1 MRILIIEDEKK
12 VASFIKK
19 GLEEE
24 YFVADIAGDGRE
36 GLKLAVSEEYDII
49 IMDIMLPYMDGITLI
64 KEIRKREIS
73 TPVLML
79 TVNDSVKDKV
89 EGLDAGADD
98 YLTKPFAFEELIAR
112 LRALLRRNENSK
124 TSKLIV
130 GDLVLD
136 LQSHRVFRNNQ
147 EIILTP
153 KEYSILEYLMRNSK
167 KVISRTKLI
176 EHVYDYHFDTETN
189 IIDVYIN
196 KVRSKIDTNFEK
208 PLIHTIRGIGYV
220 LKDDD
225 SNWKEI

>member
-24 YFVADIAGDGRE
+24 YFVADIAGDGKE
-36 GLKLAVSEEYDII
+36 GLKLATTEEYDII
-49 IMDIMLPYMDGITLI
+49 IMDIMLPFMDGITLM

-124 TSKLIV
+124 TSKLTIA
-130 GDLVLD
+130 DLELD

-196 KVRSKIDTNFEK
+196 KVRSKIDNNFEK

-225 SNWKEI
+225 

>member
-36 GLKLAVSEEYDII
+36 GLKLAISEEYDII
-49 IMDIMLPYMDGITLI
+49 IMDIMLPFMDGVTLI

-225 SNWKEI
+225 

>member
-24 YFVADIAGDGRE
+24 YFAADIAYDGRE
-36 GLKLAVSEEYDII
+36 GLRLVTSEEYDIV
-49 IMDIMLPYMDGITLI
+49 IMDIMLPYMDGFTLV
-64 KEIRKREIS
+64 KEIRKQNIL

-79 TVNDSVKDKV
+79 TVKDSIKDKV

-124 TSKLIV
+124 SSRLTA
-130 GDLVLD
+130 GDLVID
-136 LQSHRVFRNNQ
+136 LLSHKIVRNNR

-153 KEYSILEYLMRNSK
+153 KEYSILEYLMRNRN
-167 KVISRTKLI
+167 KVVTRTKLI

-196 KVRSKIDTNFEK
+196 KLRSKIDSPEDK
-208 PLIHTIRGIGYV
+208 PMIQTIRGIGYV
-220 LKDDD
+220 LKDD
-225 SNWKEI
+225 N

>member
-24 YFVADIAGDGRE
+24 YFVADIAGDGKE
-36 GLKLAVSEEYDII
+36 GLKLAISEEYDII

-64 KEIRKREIS
+64 KEIRRREIS

-124 TSKLIV
+124 TSKLTV
-130 GDLVLD
+130 ANLVLD

-220 LKDDD
+220 IKDDD
-225 SNWKEI
+225 

>member
-1 MRILIIEDEKK
+1 MRILIVEDEKK

-24 YFVADIAGDGRE
+24 YFVADIAGDGKE
-36 GLKLAVSEEYDII
+36 GLKLVTTEEYDVI
-49 IMDIMLPYMDGITLI
+49 IMDLMLPYMDGITLI
-64 KEIRKREIS
+64 KEIRKREIL

-79 TVNDSVKDKV
+79 TVKDSVKDKV
-89 EGLDAGADD
+89 DGLDAGADD

-112 LRALLRRNENSK
+112 LRALLRRNENTK
-124 TSKLIV
+124 TLKLTV

-167 KVISRTKLI
+167 KVVSRTKLI
-176 EHVYDYHFDTETN
+176 EHVYDYHFDSETN

-196 KVRSKIDTNFEK
+196 KVRAKIDNNFEK

-225 SNWKEI
+225 

>member
-24 YFVADIAGDGRE
+24 YFAADVAYDGRE
-36 GLKLAVSEEYDII
+36 GLKLATSEEYDVI
-49 IMDIMLPYMDGITLI
+49 IMDVMLPFMDGFSLV
-64 KEIRKREIS
+64 KEIRKQNIL

-79 TVNDSVKDKV
+79 TVKDSLKDKV

-124 TSKLIV
+124 TSKISV
-130 GDLVLD
+130 GDLMID
-136 LQSHRVFRNNQ
+136 LLSHKIIRNSR
-147 EIILTP
+147 EIVLTP
-153 KEYSILEYLMRNSK
+153 KEYSILEYLMRNHN
-167 KVISRTKLI
+167 KVVSRTKLI

-196 KVRSKIDTNFEK
+196 KLRSKIDSPEDK
-208 PLIHTIRGIGYV
+208 PLIHTIRGIGYI
-220 LKDDD
+220 LKDD
-225 SNWKEI
+225 S

>member
-1 MRILIIEDEKK
+1 MRILIVEDEKK

-24 YFVADIAGDGRE
+24 YFVADIAGDGKE
-36 GLKLAVSEEYDII
+36 GLKLATSEEYDVI

-64 KEIRKREIS
+64 KEVRKREIS

-79 TVNDSVKDKV
+79 TVNDRVKDKV

-112 LRALLRRNENSK
+112 LRALLRRNENTK
-124 TSKLIV
+124 TSKLTV
-130 GDLVLD
+130 SDLVLD

-225 SNWKEI
+225 

>member
-1 MRILIIEDEKK
+1 MRILIIEDERK

-24 YFVADIAGDGRE
+24 YFAADVAYDGKE
-36 GLKLAVSEEYDII
+36 GLRLVTSEEYDVI
-49 IMDIMLPYMDGITLI
+49 IMDVMLPYMDGFSLV
-64 KEIRKREIS
+64 KEIRKQNIL

-79 TVNDSVKDKV
+79 TVKDSIKDKV

-112 LRALLRRNENSK
+112 LRALLRRNEKSK
-124 TSKLIV
+124 ISKLSA
-130 GDLVLD
+130 GDLEID
-136 LQSHRVFRNNQ
+136 LLSHKITRNNR

-153 KEYSILEYLMRNSK
+153 KEYAILEFLIRNRN
-167 KVISRTKLI
+167 KVVSRTKLI

-196 KVRSKIDTNFEK
+196 KLRSKIDNPEDK
-208 PLIHTIRGIGYV
+208 PLIQTIRGIGYI
-220 LKDDD
+220 LKDD
-225 SNWKEI
+225 S

>member
-24 YFVADIAGDGRE
+24 YFVADIAGDGKE
-36 GLKLAVSEEYDII
+36 GLKLATTEEYDII
-49 IMDIMLPYMDGITLI
+49 IMDIMLPYMDGITLL
-64 KEIRKREIS
+64 KEVRKREIS

-167 KVISRTKLI
+167 KVVSRTKLI

-196 KVRSKIDTNFEK
+196 KVRSKIDNNFEK

-225 SNWKEI
+225 

>member
-1 MRILIIEDEKK
+1 MRILVIEDEKK

-24 YFVADIAGDGRE
+24 YYAVDVALDGKE
-36 GLKLAVSEEYDII
+36 GLKLSSSEEYDLI
-49 IMDIMLPYMDGITLI
+49 IMDIMLPFIDGITLL
-64 KEIRKREIS
+64 KDIRKREIT

-79 TVNDSVKDKV
+79 TVKDSLKDKV

-98 YLTKPFAFEELIAR
+98 YLTKPFAFEELLAR
-112 LRALLRRNENSK
+112 SRALLRRVDSIK
-124 TSKLIV
+124 STKLKV
-130 GDLVLD
+130 SDLELD
-136 LQSHRVFRNNQ
+136 LQSHKVIRGSQ

-153 KEYSILEYLMRNSK
+153 KEYSILEYLMKNAN

-196 KVRSKIDTNFEK
+196 KVRAKVDNDFEK
-208 PLIHTIRGIGYV
+208 QLIHTIRGVGYI
-220 LKDDD
+220 LKD
-225 SNWKEI
+225 E

>member
-1 MRILIIEDEKK
+1 MRILIVEDEKK

-24 YFVADIAGDGRE
+24 YYAVDVALDGKE
-36 GLKLAVSEEYDII
+36 GLKLASSEEYDLF
-49 IMDIMLPYMDGITLI
+49 IMDIMLPYMDGLAVV
-64 KEIRKREIS
+64 RELRNRGIA

-79 TVNDSVKDKV
+79 TVKDSVNDKV

-98 YLTKPFAFEELIAR
+98 YLTKPFAFEELLAR
-112 LRALLRRNENSK
+112 IRALLRRSESAK
-124 TSKLIV
+124 TTKLKA

-136 LQSHRVFRNNQ
+136 LQSHRVIRNNR

-153 KEYSILEYLMRNSK
+153 KEYSILEYLMRNMN
-167 KVISRTKLI
+167 KVVSRTKLI

-196 KVRSKIDTNFEK
+196 KVRTKVDANSEK
-208 PLIHTIRGIGYV
+208 PLIHTIRGVGYII
-220 LKDDD
+220 KDD
-225 SNWKEI
+225 

>member
-24 YFVADIAGDGRE
+24 YFVADIAGDGKE
-36 GLKLAVSEEYDII
+36 GLKLATTEEYDII
-49 IMDIMLPYMDGITLI
+49 IMDIMLPYMDGITLL
-64 KEIRKREIS
+64 KEVRKREIS

-196 KVRSKIDTNFEK
+196 KVRSKIDNNFEK

-225 SNWKEI
+225 